1 MRSARLVTKADFAV
15 PGGPRTTR
23 CCRASNATREA
34 RMTSS
39 RSISDTANSRSM
51 ACSLSRDGLMD
62 ARLGVVDIYEAGDGQ
77 SSDPWMGHQP
87 SDMRVLLRQRFQLPL
102 DSLNKR
108 R

>member
-1 MRSARLVTKADFAV
+1 MRSSEVRAPFCGLMRWASSVTRADFAV

-39 RSISDTANSRSM
+39 RSISDAANSRSM

-62 ARLGVVDIYEAGDGQ
+62 ARLSVVDIAIIL
-77 SSDPWMGHQP
+77 SPICAP
-87 SDMRVLLRQRFQLPL
+87 LLSF
-102 DSLNKR
+102 
-108 R
+108 